1 MKVKINNEITIDN
14 LELNGNNFIPKTG
27 IKEEMF
33 DNLREISI
41 IDNEGNEKV
50 VKNAKV
56 IFSKVEGKQSFIII
70 EKSKEEVEKDEIKQ
84 LIADLTETFLLGGI

>member
-1 MKVKINNEITIDN
+1 MKVTINNEIAIDN
-14 LELNGNNFIPKTG
+14 LELNGNNFIPKTE

-41 IDNEGNEKV
+41 IDSEGNEEV
-50 VKNAKV
+50 IKNAKV
-56 IFSKVEGKQSFIII
+56 IFSNVNGKQSFIIV
-70 EKSKEEVEKDEIKQ
+70 EKSKEEVEKDELKQ

>member
-41 IDNEGNEKV
+41 IDSEGNEEV
-50 VKNAKV
+50 IRNVKV
-56 IFSKVEGKQSFIII
+56 IFSKVNGKQSFVIV
-70 EKSKEEVEKDEIKQ
+70 EKSKEEIEKDEIKQ

>member
-14 LELNGNNFIPKTG
+14 LELNGNNFIPKTE
-27 IKEEMF
+27 IKEETF

-41 IDNEGNEKV
+41 IDSEGNEEV
-50 VKNAKV
+50 IKNAKV
-56 IFSKVEGKQSFIII
+56 IFSNVNGKQSFIIV

-84 LIADLTETFLLGGI
+84 LIADLTETVLLGGI

>member
-14 LELNGNNFIPKTG
+14 LELNGNNFIPKTE

-41 IDNEGNEKV
+41 IDSEGNEEV
-50 VKNAKV
+50 IKNAKV
-56 IFSKVEGKQSFIII
+56 IFSNVNGKQSFIIV
-70 EKSKEEVEKDEIKQ
+70 EKSKEEVEKDELKQ
-84 LIADLTETFLLGGI
+84 LIADLTEIVLLGGI

>member
-1 MKVKINNEITIDN
+1 MKVKINNETIIDN
-14 LELNGNNFIPKTG
+14 LELNGNNFIPKTE
-27 IKEEMF
+27 IKEEVF

-41 IDNEGNEKV
+41 IDSEGNEEV
-50 VKNAKV
+50 IKNAKV
-56 IFSKVEGKQSFIII
+56 IFSKVNGKQSLIIV

>member
-1 MKVKINNEITIDN
+1 MKVKINNETIIDN
-14 LELNGNNFIPKTG
+14 LELNGNNFIPKTE
-27 IKEEMF
+27 IKEEVF

-41 IDNEGNEKV
+41 IDSEGNEEV
-50 VKNAKV
+50 IRNVKV
-56 IFSKVEGKQSFIII
+56 IFSKVNGKQSLIIV

>member
-27 IKEEMF
+27 IKEEIF

-41 IDNEGNEKV
+41 IDSEGNEEV
-50 VKNAKV
+50 IRNVKV
-56 IFSKVEGKQSFIII
+56 IFSKVNGKQSFVIV
-70 EKSKEEVEKDEIKQ
+70 EKSKEEIEKDEIKQ